1 MGGRTDGWLIGWG
14 DRGRLVST
22 FSSFFFSSLHH
33 WSGFS
38 HLCEPMVFG
47 FGFFFFFSYLGYGS
61 SFRFFSL
68 SFFLLTFLFSSFSH
82 QGSVD
87 IKVDA
92 RLFVVLVL

>member
-47 FGFFFFFSYLGYGS
+47 FGFFFLLLLRLWFFISFFFS
-61 SFRFFSL
+61 
-68 SFFLLTFLFSSFSH
+68 FLFSTHFSF
-82 QGSVD
+82 
-87 IKVDA
+87 
-92 RLFVVLVL
+92 